1 MLLEPAKT
9 LKECY
14 MSDLALPS
22 REELEMEQIRS
33 DIALKHVQA
42 TWEPWKAMAA
52 AFGAGATVAT
62 AMGALAV
69 YALSHLR

>member
-1 MLLEPAKT
+1 
-9 LKECY
+9 
-14 MSDLALPS
+14 MSEQMFPT
-22 REELEMEQIRS
+22 REELEVDQIRA
-33 DIALKHVQA
+33 DIALKRAQ
-42 TWEPWKAMAA
+42 TQWEPWKAMAA